1 VAGDER
7 IRLFCA
13 LPLPDEA
20 VDELVAWQDEH
31 LPAAPGGG
39 RGPLRPVPRE
49 NLHVTLAFLGGRP
62 AREVPLVVAALREA
76 AAAAAPVELLPTR
89 YRETRSVGMI
99 ACDDVGG
106 AGAALAADLGER
118 LERIGVYRREQ
129 RPWLAH
135 ITVVRFRDRPSL
147 RPGGVPEGNIRSV
160 RCALYRSS
168 LGPAGSTNP
177 GARYDVLESVA
188 LGGR

>member
-13 LPLPDEA
+13 LQLPEEA
-20 VDELVAWQDEH
+20 LDRLVSWQHELLGPH
-31 LPAAPGGG
+31 AA
-39 RGPLRPVPRE
+39 RLRPVPRR
-49 NLHVTLAFLGGRP
+49 NLHATLAFLGARP
-62 AREVPLVVAALREA
+62 PRDVSLVTAAVSEAALA
-76 AAAAAPVELLPTR
+76 AGAVELRPRR

-99 ACDDVGG
+99 VCDDVSG
-106 AGAALAADLGER
+106 AGAALAAELGER
-118 LERIGVYRREQ
+118 LERAGVYRREA

-135 ITVVRFRDRPSL
+135 VTVARFRQQPGL
-147 RPGGVPEGNIRSV
+147 RLETLPDGNICSV

-168 LGPAGSTNP
+168 LSPAG
-177 GARYDVLESVA
+177 AVYDVLASVA